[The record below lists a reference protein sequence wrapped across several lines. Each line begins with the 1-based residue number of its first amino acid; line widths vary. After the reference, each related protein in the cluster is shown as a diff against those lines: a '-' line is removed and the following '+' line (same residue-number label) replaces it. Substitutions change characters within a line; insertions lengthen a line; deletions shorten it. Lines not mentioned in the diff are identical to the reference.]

1 MVNEYERVGELCL
14 PAIPITPVPSVSWK
28 KNGGVLT
35 GNAVSPRSGKPI
47 LHYWI
52 ELNR

>member
-1 MVNEYERVGELCL
+1 MLTYDADNTGSFRIME
-14 PAIPITPVPSVSWK
+14 